1 MDQKAESNLAKFTA
15 KFVEIYNRI
24 IPQKKECDFDIYL
37 NDVDNLYPDR
47 LEAIERNSVTA
58 ISCSNK
64 LGNFIF
70 GKGFEN
76 NFASEINTRNNQ
88 KITLNRCLLDVSNS
102 LKTHKGVYIHLNFNI
117 EGKVNY
123 FDVLEYKKCRKV
135 KEDDYGNEGVIVYKD
150 WSKQKRNFSFFNE
163 KKNKRSKWFYPY
175 NPENINA
182 QREKD
187 SPKADIKT
195 QIVNYRGQVLYYSLD
210 DRNQIYANGWL
221 NAQGMNDADSEF
233 RMSLYH
239 NNNIRLG
246 FIDKTILIT
255 NGLDPDSETQ
265 FQKDFYGW
273 LGAENAGGVYHINT
287 PYQVEDIKSTISVE
301 TVASSYDPKK
311 FKEVLEDIK
320 DNIRSC
326 YLQIPKILIDDKDG
340 GIFGNSGEAIKEA
353 TKVYNNETA
362 SIRYEVEDLFKKIF
376 NTEFKIIPII
386 QEDVSTD
393 VGDELRLKS
402 QAELK
407 GSVGGVSALIELQKS
422 VSEGFTERESA
433 IEIIKEIYGI
443 SADLAEKMIG
453 QPKDKTD
460 DNMQPGG

>member
-1 MDQKAESNLAKFTA
+1 MNQKAENNLSKFTA
-15 KFVEIYNRI
+15 KFVELYNRI
-24 IPQKKECDFDIYL
+24 IPQRKECDYDIYL

-58 ISCSNK
+58 LGCSNK

-70 GKGFEN
+70 GKGFEK
-76 NFASEINTRNNQ
+76 NFAAEIKTR
-88 KITLNRCLLDVSNS
+88 KGKTITLNRCLLDVVSS
-102 LKTHKGVYIHLNFNI
+102 LKTHKGVYIHLNYDI
-117 EGKVNY
+117 ENKVNY

-135 KEDDYGNEGVIVYKD
+135 KEDDYGNEGIVVYRD
-150 WSKQKRNFSFFNE
+150 WSKIERRFSFTTE
-163 KKNKRSKWFYPY
+163 RKNKKSKWFYPY
-175 NPENINA
+175 NPDNINA
-182 QREKD
+182 QRGKD
-187 SPKADIKT
+187 NPKSDLKT
-195 QIVNYRGQVLYYSLD
+195 QITGYRGQVFYYSLD
-210 DRNQIYANGWL
+210 DKNKEYSHGWL

-255 NGLDPDSETQ
+255 NGLDADSEKE
-265 FQKDFYGW
+265 FQNDFYGW
-273 LGAENAGGVYHINT
+273 LGTENAGGVYHINT
-287 PYQVEDIKSTISVE
+287 PFQVEDIKSTIAIE
-301 TVASSYDPKK
+301 TVQSSYDPKK

-353 TKVYNNETA
+353 TRVYNNETA
-362 SIRYEVEDLFKKIF
+362 SIRYEVEDLFRKIF
-376 NTEFKIIPII
+376 EVEFRIIPII
-386 QEDVSTD
+386 EEDISND

-453 QPKDKTD
+453 QPKDATN
-460 DNMQPGG
+460 DNV

>member
-1 MDQKAESNLAKFTA
+1 MQKAEDNLSKFTA

-24 IPQKKECDFDIYL
+24 IPQRKECHFDIYL

-58 ISCSNK
+58 LSCSNK

-70 GKGFEN
+70 GKGFED
-76 NFASEINTRNNQ
+76 NFAAEINTR
-88 KITLNRCLLDVSNS
+88 KGKTITLNRCLLDVVSS
-102 LKTHKGVYIHLNFNI
+102 LKTHKGVYIHLNYDI

-135 KEDDYGNEGVIVYKD
+135 KEDDYGNEGIIVYRD
-150 WSKQKRNFSFFNE
+150 WSKIEKRFSFITE
-163 KKNKRSKWFYPY
+163 RKNKKSKWFYPY
-175 NPENINA
+175 NINSIKD

-187 SPKADIKT
+187 SPKSDLKT
-195 QIVNYRGQVLYYSLD
+195 QIRNYRGQVLYYSLD
-210 DRNQIYANGWL
+210 DKNKEYSHGWL

-255 NGLDPDSETQ
+255 NGLDPDSERK
-265 FQKDFYGW
+265 FQNDFYDW

-287 PYQVEDIKSTISVE
+287 PFQVEDIKSTIAVE
-301 TVASSYDPKK
+301 TVQSSYDPKK
-311 FKEVLEDIK
+311 FKEALEDIK
-320 DNIRSC
+320 DNIRNC
-326 YLQIPKILIDDKDG
+326 YQTPKILINDNEG
-340 GIFGNSGEAIKEA
+340 GVFGTSGEAIKEA
-353 TKVYNNETA
+353 TKVYNSITA
-362 SIRYEVEDLFKKIF
+362 HVRYEVEDLFKKIF
-376 NTEFKIIPII
+376 DKEFKIIPII
-386 QEDVSTD
+386 EEEVSSD
-393 VGDELRLKS
+393 VGEELRLKS

-422 VSEGFTERESA
+422 VSEGFTERASA

-443 SADLAEKMIG
+443 NSDLADKMIG
-453 QPKDKTD
+453 QPKRQNNGTD
-460 DNMQPGG
+460 L

>member
-1 MDQKAESNLAKFTA
+1 MSQKSEDNLAKFTA

-24 IPQKKECDFDIYL
+24 IPQRKECDFDIYL

-58 ISCSNK
+58 LSCSNK

-76 NFASEINTRNNQ
+76 NYATEINTRKGK
-88 KITLNRCLLDVSNS
+88 KITLNRCLLDVVSS
-102 LKTHKGVYIHLNFNI
+102 LKTHKGVYIHLNYDI

-135 KEDDYGNEGVIVYKD
+135 KEDDYGNEGIIVYRD
-150 WSKQKRNFSFFNE
+150 WSKIERRFSFITDR
-163 KKNKRSKWFYPY
+163 KNKKSKWFYPY
-175 NPENINA
+175 NPSNIKD

-187 SPKADIKT
+187 SPKSDLKT
-195 QIVNYRGQVLYYSLD
+195 QIRNYRGQVLYYSLD
-210 DRNQIYANGWL
+210 DKNKEYSHGWL

-255 NGLDPDSETQ
+255 NGLDADSEEQ

-273 LGAENAGGVYHINT
+273 LGTENAGGVYHINT
-287 PYQVEDIKSTISVE
+287 PFQVEDIKSTIAIE

-353 TKVYNNETA
+353 TKIYNNETA
-362 SIRYEVEDLFKKIF
+362 SIRYEIEDLFKKIF
-376 NTEFKIIPII
+376 SVEFKIIPII
-386 QEDVSTD
+386 EEEVSSD
-393 VGDELRLKS
+393 VGEELRLKS

-407 GSVGGVSALIELQKS
+407 GSVGGVSALIDLQKS
-422 VSEGFTERESA
+422 VSEGFTERDSA

-443 SADLAEKMIG
+443 NADLAEKMIG
-453 QPKDKTD
+453 QPKTKGNDPTL
-460 DNMQPGG
+460 

>member
-1 MDQKAESNLAKFTA
+1 MQKAEDNLAKFTA
-15 KFVEIYNRI
+15 KFVEIYNRL
-24 IPQKKECDFDIYL
+24 IPQRKECDYDIYL

-70 GKGFEN
+70 GKGFEK
-76 NFASEINTRNNQ
+76 NFAAEINTRN
-88 KITLNRCLLDVSNS
+88 KKTITLNRCLLDVVSS
-102 LKTHKGVYIHLNFNI
+102 LKTHKAVYIHLNYDI

-135 KEDDYGNEGVIVYKD
+135 KEDDYGNEGIIVYKD
-150 WSKQKRNFSFFNE
+150 WSKVEKRFSFFSE
-163 KKNKRSKWFYPY
+163 RKNKKSKWFYPY
-175 NPENINA
+175 NPGSIKN

-187 SPKADIKT
+187 SPKSNIKD
-195 QIVNYRGQVLYYSLD
+195 QISNYRGQVLYYSLD
-210 DRNQIYANGWL
+210 DKNKQYSHGWL

-255 NGLDPDSETQ
+255 NGLDADSEEQ

-273 LGAENAGGVYHINT
+273 LGTENAGGVYHINT
-287 PYQVEDIKSTISVE
+287 PYQVENIKSTIAIE
-301 TVASSYDPKK
+301 TVKSSYDPKK

-326 YLQIPKILIDDKDG
+326 YLQIPKILINDKDG
-340 GIFGNSGEAIKEA
+340 GIFGNSGEAIKQA
-353 TKVYNNETA
+353 TKVYNSETA
-362 SIRYEVEDLFKKIF
+362 FIRYELEDLFKKIF
-376 NTEFKIIPII
+376 NAEFKIIPII
-386 QEDVSTD
+386 EEEVSSD
-393 VGDELRLKS
+393 VGEELRLKS

-422 VSEGFTERESA
+422 VSEGYTERESA

-443 SADLAEKMIG
+443 NADLAEKMIG
-453 QPKDKTD
+453 QPKENTD